1 MSISSIYW
9 QCKATFVFP
18 HSFERNF
25 YYCIWI
31 IFLDFL
37 SFIWLFENPDWLCRK
52 IQVDWYKSNFQIC
65 IQWLKSVSAHILFL
79 QKKEGQR
86 VWRVSRSGFSRFVFR
101 IKDQDTNLSSPW
113 RETWEDIAHWDP
125 DLWLSCVQGQM
136 QIHLSYIWTVRET
149 INGFLEITF
158 SGLASHPKRIALPL
172 V

>member
-1 MSISSIYW
+1 MEWNIFTCSTFCVYSTLFKSIQLKTKFWLSQSLSGYTNVSLKILSKRISISSIYW

-25 YYCIWI
+25 DYCIWI

-37 SFIWLFENPDWLCRK
+37 SFTWPFENPNWLCRK
-52 IQVDWYKSNFQIC
+52 IQVDWHKSNFQIC

-101 IKDQDTNLSSPW
+101 LK
-113 RETWEDIAHWDP
+113 E
-125 DLWLSCVQGQM
+125 
-136 QIHLSYIWTVRET
+136 
-149 INGFLEITF
+149 
-158 SGLASHPKRIALPL
+158 
-172 V
+172 